1 MILFGVT
8 HKELAAEMGINARV
22 FGNKLCQRTVNGYV
36 CRFTEAQKEWLA
48 ARFGIAVE
56 EIE

>member
-1 MILFGVT
+1 
-8 HKELAAEMGINARV
+8 MGINTRV
-22 FGNKLCQRTVNGYV
+22 FGNKLAQRTVNGYK